1 MKQQPLRQGHTT
13 ETPRWDASLS
23 LSINLP
29 GPILTPCHR
38 DALVSLGI
46 TCFPKK
52 HIYCVTQNLCHAKS
66 NQYCAQKNLQK
77 NWL

>member
-38 DALVSLGI
+38 DALVSLGVKYL
-46 TCFPKK
+46 PKE
-52 HIYCVTQNLCHAKS
+52 HILAF
-66 NQYCAQKNLQK
+66 A
-77 NWL
+77 